1 MTDPDRILSEFIDAW
16 RAGER
21 PDAGAYV
28 DRAPPGARPELA
40 RTIEVFLT
48 LAPEPEYDEA
58 GWATLTADP
67 AVARI
72 AAAVE
77 SDDAESWSALLPR
90 LRERR
95 GLSLDALAGAVSERL
110 GLTGGRE
117 AKARTYLDDLE
128 HDRLVPERLS
138 RRLLDALATVLETP
152 TAWLERAGAAPA
164 APAGALYRRQ
174 GEGAVEQR
182 LEVIADAM
190 LAGAGDWDEV
200 DELFQGGR

>member
-1 MTDPDRILSEFIDAW
+1 MTEPDRILSEFIDAW

-28 DRAPPGARPELA
+28 DRAPPPARPELA
-40 RTIEVFLT
+40 RTIEVFLS
-48 LAPEPEYDEA
+48 LAPEPEYDQA
-58 GWATLTADP
+58 AWAALAADP

-77 SDDAESWSALLPR
+77 SDAAESWSALLPR

-95 GLSLDALAGAVSERL
+95 GLSLDGLAGAGRSGSAWPAAAAGEGARIP
-110 GLTGGRE
+110 GGPR
-117 AKARTYLDDLE
+117 ARPA
-128 HDRLVPERLS
+128 RAR
-138 RRLLDALATVLETP
+138 ATVP
-152 TAWLERAGAAPA
+152 AAARRSRHRARNARGVARARRNRSA

-190 LAGAGDWDEV
+190 LADAADWDEV

>member
-28 DRAPPGARPELA
+28 DRAPPAARPELA
-40 RTIEVFLT
+40 RTIEVFLS
-48 LAPEPEYDEA
+48 LAPEPEYGAAE
-58 GWATLTADP
+58 WATLTADP

-72 AAAVE
+72 TAAVE

-95 GLSLDALAGAVSERL
+95 GLSLDGLAGAVSERL
-110 GLTGGRE
+110 GLAGGPQ
-117 AKARTYLDDLE
+117 AKARAYLDDLE

-138 RRLLDALATVLETP
+138 RRLLDALATVLGTP
-152 TAWLERAGAAPA
+152 AAWLERAGAAPA

-190 LAGAGDWDEV
+190 LADAADWDEV
-200 DELFQGGR
+200 DDLFQGGR

>member
-1 MTDPDRILSEFIDAW
+1 MTDPDRILGEFIDAW

-28 DRAPPGARPELA
+28 DRAPPAARTELA
-40 RTIEVFLT
+40 HTIEEFLS
-48 LAPEPEYDEA
+48 LAPEPEYDA
-58 GWATLTADP
+58 AAWAALSADP
-67 AVARI
+67 AVARV

-77 SDDAESWSALLPR
+77 GDAAESWSALLPR

-95 GLSLDALAGAVSERL
+95 DLSLDALAGAVSDRL
-110 GLTGGRE
+110 GLAAGRQP
-117 AKARTYLDDLE
+117 KARAYLDDLE

-138 RRLLDALATVLETP
+138 RRLLDALAAVLETP
-152 TAWLERAGAAPA
+152 AAWLERAGAGPA
-164 APAGALYRRQ
+164 APAAALYRRQ

>member
-28 DRAPPGARPELA
+28 DRAPPGERPALA
-40 RTIEVFLT
+40 HTIEDFLQ
-48 LAPEPEYDEA
+48 LAPEPDYGA
-58 GWATLTADP
+58 ATWTALTADP

-77 SDDAESWSALLPR
+77 SDAAESWSALLPR

-95 GLSLDALAGAVSERL
+95 GLSLDGLAGAVSERL
-110 GLTGGRE
+110 GLAGGRE
-117 AKARTYLDDLE
+117 PKARAYLEDLE

-152 TAWLERAGAAPA
+152 AAWLERAGAAPT

-190 LAGAGDWDEV
+190 LADAGDWDEV

>member
-16 RAGER
+16 RTADR

-40 RTIEVFLT
+40 HAIEVFLS
-48 LAPEPEYDEA
+48 LAPESEYGAEE
-58 GWATLTADP
+58 WAALTADP

-72 AAAVE
+72 TAAVE

-95 GLSLDALAGAVSERL
+95 GLSPDGLAGAVSERL
-110 GLTGGRE
+110 GLAGGRQ
-117 AKARTYLDDLE
+117 AKARAYLDDLE

-138 RRLLDALATVLETP
+138 RRLLDALATVLGTP
-152 TAWLERAGAAPA
+152 AAWLERAGAAPA

-190 LAGAGDWDEV
+190 LADAADWDEV

>member
-16 RAGER
+16 HAGER

-28 DRAPPGARPELA
+28 DRAPPGAQPELA
-40 RTIEVFLT
+40 RTIEVFLS
-48 LAPEPEYDEA
+48 LAPEPDYDQTA
-58 GWATLTADP
+58 WATLTADP

-72 AAAVE
+72 GAAVE
-77 SDDAESWSALLPR
+77 SDDAEPWSALLPR

-110 GLTGGRE
+110 GLAGGRQ

-138 RRLLDALATVLETP
+138 RRLLDALATVLDTP
-152 TAWLERAGAAPA
+152 AAWLERAGAAPA

-190 LAGAGDWDEV
+190 LAGAADWDEV

>member
-48 LAPEPEYDEA
+48 LAPEPEYDA
-58 GWATLTADP
+58 AAWATLTADP

-72 AAAVE
+72 TAAVE

-95 GLSLDALAGAVSERL
+95 GLSLDALAGACRS
-110 GLTGGRE
+110 GSAWPAAGRRRR
-117 AKARTYLDDLE
+117 ARTSRTSSATGSCPSGCPDGCST
-128 HDRLVPERLS
+128 RSPPCSARPRPGWSAPAPPPSPPPERSTGARARERWSSAS
-138 RRLLDALATVLETP
+138 R
-152 TAWLERAGAAPA
+152 
-164 APAGALYRRQ
+164 
-174 GEGAVEQR
+174 
-182 LEVIADAM
+182 
-190 LAGAGDWDEV
+190 
-200 DELFQGGR
+200 